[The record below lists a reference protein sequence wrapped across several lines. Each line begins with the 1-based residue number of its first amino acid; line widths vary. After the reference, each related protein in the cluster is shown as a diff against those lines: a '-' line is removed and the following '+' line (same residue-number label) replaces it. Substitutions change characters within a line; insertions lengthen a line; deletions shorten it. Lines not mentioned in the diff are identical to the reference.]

1 MAPLLFDVCSASSSA
16 ESEQNPSSAYLKAE
30 QLSIAFECEKSALLA
45 TAASHLQEKSTWM
58 FTQMESFAAELVQR
72 DIKDTVS
79 PVVAADAATTS
90 KATEKLSIRLT
101 ELEAELQAAK
111 SSNAD
116 LQHRLVSYIR
126 IC

>member
-16 ESEQNPSSAYLKAE
+16 ESEQNPSFAYLKAE

-58 FTQMESFAAELVQR
+58 FTQLESFAAELVQR
-72 DIKDTVS
+72 DIKDTES

-90 KATEKLSIRLT
+90 KATEKLSIRLA